1 MKATH
6 HKNGQIN
13 TLVDEAPYQPGY
25 EDAAFKPKPTNDYSE
40 NYLRIQ
46 KLLKCYHNATLK
58 CNYNVAT
65 KIAHDL
71 AEETIKLEFATYDQI
86 RKSWL
91 S

>member
-1 MKATH
+1 M
-6 HKNGQIN
+6 
-13 TLVDEAPYQPGY
+13 
-25 EDAAFKPKPTNDYSE
+25 NDYSE

-46 KLLKCYHNATLK
+46 KLLKCYYNATLK

-71 AEETIKLEFATYDQI
+71 AEETIKLEFATYDQV